1 MSFFQVTPQELRNR
15 AGRLSELNSQF
26 KAKETELTEQE
37 TSLSSMWEGAAKDA
51 FHQAFT
57 RDRQQM
63 DVFHQLISQYIQA
76 LLEIAVRYEQAEA
89 RNREIASARNY

>member
-1 MSFFQVTPQELRNR
+1 MAFFQVTSSKLRNT
-15 AGRLSELNSQF
+15 AGRLSDLNSQF
-26 KAKETELTEQE
+26 KAKAAQLGEQE
-37 TSLSSMWEGAAKDA
+37 AALCGMWEGQAKDS
-51 FHQAFT
+51 FHQAFL

-63 DVFHQLISQYIQA
+63 EAFEHLIGQYVQA

>member
-1 MSFFQVTPQELRNR
+1 MSFFQVTPQELRGR
-15 AGRLSELNSQF
+15 AGRISELNSQF

-37 TSLSSMWEGAAKDA
+37 TALCSMWEGGAKDA

-63 DVFHQLISQYIQA
+63 DVFHQLISQYVQA
-76 LLEIAVRYEQAEA
+76 LLEIAARYEQAEA

>member
-1 MSFFQVTPQELRNR
+1 MSFFQVTPRELRNR
-15 AGRLSELNSQF
+15 AGRVSELNNQF
-26 KAKETELTEQE
+26 RAKATELTEQE
-37 TSLSSMWEGAAKDA
+37 KALCSMWEGGAKDT

-63 DVFHQLISQYIQA
+63 DVFYQLISQYVQA